1 MTYATAITILRL
13 FLVPVFCVLAIRYGD
28 SVSSGSPNET
38 TRWLAVGTY
47 IVAAAMDGIDGW
59 VARRF
64 NQKSLIGSILDP
76 LTDKALLLTG
86 LITLTLVDWGQDW
99 RLPMWFL
106 VLVIARDIEIIV
118 GIWILYFINRRVPI
132 KPHWTGK
139 VCTLTQMIALGWVM
153 LKLFNLSPL
162 YPTIVAAIF
171 TIWSG
176 HAYFCEGLRQLREI
190 KREDA

>member
-1 MTYATAITILRL
+1 MTYATAITILRP

-139 VCTLTQMIALGWVM
+139 VCTVLQMIAMGWIM
-153 LKLFNLSPL
+153 LRFTAIDLI
-162 YPTIVAAIF
+162 YPTIAATIF

-176 HAYFCEGLRQLREI
+176 YEYYMMGYRQLPGKLRS
-190 KREDA
+190 